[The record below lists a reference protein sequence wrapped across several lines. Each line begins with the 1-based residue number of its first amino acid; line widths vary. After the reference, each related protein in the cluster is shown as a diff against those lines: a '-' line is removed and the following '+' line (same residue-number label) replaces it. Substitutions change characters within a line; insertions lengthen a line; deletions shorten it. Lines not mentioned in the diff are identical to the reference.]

1 MAQRALNVLFVCE
14 KNSIRNVMAEALLN
28 RFGDG
33 RFRGFSAA
41 VEPGAELNPLTVEIL
56 KSSGLP
62 ATTLKPRKLQE
73 FLSPLA
79 PKMDFIINLSKE
91 VPSIVHGWPGKPFTA
106 RWGITDPTEAQ
117 DNSAAPKLAF
127 RRAFR
132 ELENRVR
139 LFVLVRHDVD
149 TTRDLEESQSA

>member
-1 MAQRALNVLFVCE
+1 MAHRALNVLFVCE

-41 VEPGAELNPLTVEIL
+41 IEPSAELHPLTLETL
-56 KSSGLP
+56 KASGLP
-62 ATTLKPRKLQE
+62 ATSLKPRALKE
-73 FLSPLA
+73 FLSPIA
-79 PKMDFIINLSKE
+79 PNMDFIISISKE
-91 VPSIVHGWPGKPFTA
+91 IPAAVLNWPGKPFTA
-106 RWGITDPTEAQ
+106 RWGITDPIENQQ
-117 DNSAAPKLAF
+117 DHAAHKLAF

-149 TTRDLEESQSA
+149 TAPRDLAQSL

>member
-1 MAQRALNVLFVCE
+1 MAQSAINVLVVCE
-14 KNSIRNVMAEALLN
+14 KNSVRSVMAEALLN

-41 VEPGAELNPLTVEIL
+41 IEPGAEVDPLTLEIL

-62 ATTLKPRKLQE
+62 ATDLKPRGLRE
-73 FLSPLA
+73 FLSPIA
-79 PKMDFIINLSKE
+79 PPMDFIICIGKD
-91 VPSIVHGWPGKPFTA
+91 VPSTVQSWPGKPFTA
-106 RWGITDPTEAQ
+106 RWGITDPTETQ
-117 DNSAAPKLAF
+117 HDTAAPKLAF

-149 TTRDLEESQSA
+149 TARNLEQSPPF